1 MTPKI
6 TSKPIIDGIKTFH
19 GLKLLAVGIAAGGGS
34 SDERGVTATG
44 TTCGMSEGG
53 VIGRVTRRRTK
64 VSSSAS
70 SNNSSA
76 GGATGLP
83 VVGAAAAAVS
93 IPAAT
98 VKSSTNS
105 PTAL

>member
-19 GLKLLAVGIAAGGGS
+19 GLKLLLGGGS
-34 SDERGVTATG
+34 SLGIGTTAAG
-44 TTCGMSEGG
+44 TTCGISSGG
-53 VIGRVTRRRTK
+53 AIGRVTLLRTK

-70 SNNSSA
+70 SMNCS
-76 GGATGLP
+76 GGEMGRCEPEETPTG
-83 VVGAAAAAVS
+83 S
-93 IPAAT
+93 IPAAM

-105 PTAL
+105 P